1 MPHGSHPNLF
11 YQFKN
16 GPFRASLFFFAAVIM
31 FIIKFC
37 WCLDT
42 NDRPLES
49 EATTLPT
56 EPQPLPNL
64 LIFVQVKNFGV
75 FWPTFE
81 LLSTVSRR
89 STSGFDHFRRPP
101 VRLRWTAAWSR
112 KPISMKN
119 CHFHFNYFVSVHF
132 CSFNVEKYSYK
143 MRREPYKMS
152 KYIKEPPGTIN
163 NKSLSYD
170 HHLIMKTYENDRL
183 FVQYD
188 LF

>member
-16 GPFRASLFFFAAVIM
+16 GPFRASLFFFSAVIM
-31 FIIKFC
+31 VIIKFC

-42 NDRPLES
+42 NGRPLES

-89 STSGFDHFRRPP
+89 STSGFDHFRRPRSVWDEP
-101 VRLRWTAAWSR
+101 LPEVGSQFRWRIVIFISTILFRSIFVRSKIKSR
-112 KPISMKN
+112 P
-119 CHFHFNYFVSVHF
+119 
-132 CSFNVEKYSYK
+132 
-143 MRREPYKMS
+143 
-152 KYIKEPPGTIN
+152 
-163 NKSLSYD
+163 L
-170 HHLIMKTYENDRL
+170 LQQMKTLVSIITKKLKWRIPRCQINKIESLTIKITPR
-183 FVQYD
+183 F
-188 LF
+188 

>member
-42 NDRPLES
+42 NGRPLES

-119 CHFHFNYFVSVHF
+119 CHFHFNYFV
-132 CSFNVEKYSYK
+132 
-143 MRREPYKMS
+143 RS
-152 KYIKEPPGTIN
+152 KIKSRP
-163 NKSLSYD
+163 L
-170 HHLIMKTYENDRL
+170 LQQMKTLVSIITKKLKWRIPRCQINKIESLTIKITPR
-183 FVQYD
+183 F
-188 LF
+188 